1 MGSDHIVVERG
12 SYYQPD
18 SPNHP
23 TADAFFID
31 NSGHFTLIQIPFAQ
45 EHSIKHKRLEALQE
59 RLLGIAPATD
69 ENPWRILLV
78 IPKGQDGN
86 FGAWVDQEG
95 WAKKLEMFV
104 LPFVYEQKESEIREY
119 LGDLRL
125 TDWPL

>member
-1 MGSDHIVVERG
+1 
-12 SYYQPD
+12 
-18 SPNHP
+18 
-23 TADAFFID
+23 
-31 NSGHFTLIQIPFAQ
+31 LIQIPFAQ
-45 EHSIKHKRLEALQE
+45 EHSIKHKRLEALEE

-78 IPKGQDGN
+78 VPKGQDGN

-104 LPFVYEQKESEIREY
+104 LPFAYEQKDSEICEY

-125 TDWPL
+125 TN